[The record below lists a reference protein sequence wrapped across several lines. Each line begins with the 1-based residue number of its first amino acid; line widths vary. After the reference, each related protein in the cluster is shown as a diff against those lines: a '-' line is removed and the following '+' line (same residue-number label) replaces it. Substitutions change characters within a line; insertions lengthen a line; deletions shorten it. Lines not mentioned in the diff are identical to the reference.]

1 MTEQISKGVV
11 LVVDDEPDI
20 RDTLATL
27 LNYLGYSP
35 LVAQDRDNALD
46 LVKAKS
52 PDAVILDW
60 QMPGMTIEVFL
71 EQVRNMKRQPGIVLL
86 TAGYRAAD
94 KAQELGLQHFIPK
107 PFDLDV
113 LEKKL
118 SDCLSTPN

>member
-1 MTEQISKGVV
+1 MTEQNSKGIV

-35 LVAQDRDNALD
+35 LVAPDRDNALNVVRD
-46 LVKAKS
+46 KS

-60 QMPGMTIEVFL
+60 QMPGMTIERFL
-71 EQVRNMKRQPGIVLL
+71 NEVRGMERRPGIVLL

-94 KAQELGLQHFIPK
+94 KARELGLQHFIPK
-107 PFDLDV
+107 PFDLEV

-118 SDCLSTPN
+118 SDCMADPN